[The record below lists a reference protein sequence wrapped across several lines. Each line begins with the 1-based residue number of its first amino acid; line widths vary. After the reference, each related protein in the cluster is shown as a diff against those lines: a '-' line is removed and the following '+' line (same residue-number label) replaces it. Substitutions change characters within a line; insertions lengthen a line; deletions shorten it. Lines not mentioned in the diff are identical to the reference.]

1 MEVNNFLKLMKD
13 TYNNSRIKFDKIYR
27 HKIEQ
32 QYFKLKRI
40 SDKNILDGWINLDNG
55 DSYNILEELRE
66 FDILDEKRDKLENLQ
81 KNDNL
86 LIPFIKI
93 ISGKTLS
100 ANEMNVAGS
109 FPPRMSKDYYDYKER
124 IYKQL
129 EKSGIKHIIN
139 KENSDKLKL
148 TLRIYVKN
156 QRKDIDN
163 CEKPII
169 DSIFD
174 FLEINDNKVKQKN
187 TTIHELNDKSSD
199 DVFFFKLEK
208 MTTLELQELED
219 FDVNILTR

>member
-1 MEVNNFLKLMKD
+1 MEVNNFLQLIKD
-13 TYNNSRIKFDKIYR
+13 NYNNSKEKFDKIYR
-27 HKIEQ
+27 YKIEQ
-32 QYFKLKRI
+32 QYIKLKRI
-40 SDKNILDGWINLDNG
+40 SDKNIQDGWITLDNG
-55 DSYNILEELRE
+55 DSYNIIEELRE
-66 FDILDEKRDKLENLQ
+66 FDILDEKRDKIEKIQ

-93 ISGKTLS
+93 TSGKTLS

-109 FPPRMSKDYYDYKER
+109 FPPRMSKEYYEYKEK

-139 KENSDKLKL
+139 KKSSDKLKL

-174 FLEINDNKVKQKN
+174 FLEINDNKIKQKN
-187 TTIHELNDKSSD
+187 TTIYELSDKKLD

-208 MTTLELQELED
+208 MTTLELQEIED
-219 FDVNILTR
+219 FNFNILTR

>member
-109 FPPRMSKDYYDYKER
+109 FPPRMSKDYYDYKEK

-187 TTIHELNDKSSD
+187 TTIHELNDKSYD